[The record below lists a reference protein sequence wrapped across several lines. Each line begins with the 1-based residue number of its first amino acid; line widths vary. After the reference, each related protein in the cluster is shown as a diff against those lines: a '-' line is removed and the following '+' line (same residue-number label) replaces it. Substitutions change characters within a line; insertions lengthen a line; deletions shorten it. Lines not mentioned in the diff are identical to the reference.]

1 MPEPLRIAFL
11 GCGFITRV
19 HSRILTALRRD
30 VVCSY
35 ASRDRARAEAYAR
48 QFGGRRT
55 YPDYASAIADPAI
68 DAVVIAVPP
77 QFHLELALQALAAGK
92 HALVEK
98 PAFPRA
104 ADYLTAIRSRDRMG
118 R

>member
-1 MPEPLRIAFL
+1 MSEPLRIAFL

-48 QFGGRRT
+48 QYGGTRT
-55 YPDYASAIADPAI
+55 YSDYGSAIADPAI
-68 DAVVIAVPP
+68 DAVVVAVPTWVP
-77 QFHLELALQALAAGK
+77 
-92 HALVEK
+92 
-98 PAFPRA
+98 
-104 ADYLTAIRSRDRMG
+104 SRRT